1 MKSENLKRRG
11 NLGGET
17 KVSEGDLAKKR
28 KMLAAQLGELTLDIG
43 VMSEEL
49 RQKQLQAREVAIAL
63 KKIRTNSG

>member
-1 MKSENLKRRG
+1 MKSKNLKGRG
-11 NLGGET
+11 NLGGGT

-28 KMLAAQLGELTLDIG
+28 KMLAAQLGELTIDIG